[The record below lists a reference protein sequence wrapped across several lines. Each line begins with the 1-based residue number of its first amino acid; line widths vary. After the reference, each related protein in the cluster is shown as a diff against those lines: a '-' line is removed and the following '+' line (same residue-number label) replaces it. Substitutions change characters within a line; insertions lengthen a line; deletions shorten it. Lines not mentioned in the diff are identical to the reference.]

1 LPFESNHFLK
11 SCTVSWLLPPHPNIS
26 LIIINPIETNK
37 KTILYTALS
46 YCIKLGCF
54 VRCLITAFSQDKPVI
69 VVFHITNHNMHK
81 KINIHL
87 HTSYSHKNP
96 YSFKTNPT
104 PNVIPTVSRS
114 SSSYQFNRPA
124 LLHFNIPSPMSRSS
138 ALKVRGCVSYRLKA
152 LLV

>member
-1 LPFESNHFLK
+1 MPFESNHFLK

-54 VRCLITAFSQDKPVI
+54 ARCLITAFSQDKPVI

-114 SSSYQFNRPA
+114 SALISLIDLHYSISTYRPQCRDQV
-124 LLHFNIPSPMSRSS
+124 LLKWEVVFHTD
-138 ALKVRGCVSYRLKA
+138 
-152 LLV
+152 